1 MEPITIERVGQEL
14 RAQYINSQ
22 KRKEKISAS
31 IILLKYY
38 VKQQCR
44 NTLKHTMHIWKH
56 NCTKIK
62 CSIAKTSNTM
72 YNSSIMNDIL
82 RKKMEKKQDNIVKER
97 MEKRQRNIRFKA
109 FLFRTKRIYRKR
121 IKESS
126 EKRNKKP
133 PSSRFQKSQRG
144 GRLKIRSNYFT
155 RQLQGNEF
163 QGSKSSDEFRL
174 DLLFP
179 DVYMKKMKIK
189 AKVKIQSVINLKTL
203 LKWVD
208 NLFVHNSHVKRGRLF
223 ELFVF
228 TNEDIQTKPKHEN
241 IVKKFTDEIINHE
254 DIALNKSETSFLNFI
269 TKLHEW
275 IHTGYCFSFSF
286 SLTTVP

>member
-82 RKKMEKKQDNIVKER
+82 RKKMEKRQD
-97 MEKRQRNIRFKA
+97 RQD
-109 FLFRTKRIYRKR
+109 
-121 IKESS
+121 
-126 EKRNKKP
+126 RNKTHT
-133 PSSRFQKSQRG
+133 SSTIS
-144 GRLKIRSNYFT
+144 T
-155 RQLQGNEF
+155 
-163 QGSKSSDEFRL
+163 
-174 DLLFP
+174 
-179 DVYMKKMKIK
+179 
-189 AKVKIQSVINLKTL
+189 
-203 LKWVD
+203 
-208 NLFVHNSHVKRGRLF
+208 
-223 ELFVF
+223 
-228 TNEDIQTKPKHEN
+228 
-241 IVKKFTDEIINHE
+241 
-254 DIALNKSETSFLNFI
+254 FI
-269 TKLHEW
+269 TPSVESQVWVLDNNQQELLVRRNHDLM
-275 IHTGYCFSFSF
+275 F
-286 SLTTVP
+286 L

>member
-82 RKKMEKKQDNIVKER
+82 RKKMEKKQ
-97 MEKRQRNIRFKA
+97 RQ
-109 FLFRTKRIYRKR
+109 
-121 IKESS
+121 
-126 EKRNKKP
+126 P
-133 PSSRFQKSQRG
+133 PGALMNMSPWQWCGLSQQGTR
-144 GRLKIRSNYFT
+144 RPWSVFSNF
-155 RQLQGNEF
+155 
-163 QGSKSSDEFRL
+163 
-174 DLLFP
+174 
-179 DVYMKKMKIK
+179 
-189 AKVKIQSVINLKTL
+189 TL
-203 LKWVD
+203 LQTA
-208 NLFVHNSHVKRGRLF
+208 NSKTPLPGA
-223 ELFVF
+223 
-228 TNEDIQTKPKHEN
+228 Q
-241 IVKKFTDEIINHE
+241 
-254 DIALNKSETSFLNFI
+254 
-269 TKLHEW
+269 
-275 IHTGYCFSFSF
+275 
-286 SLTTVP
+286 

>member
-97 MEKRQRNIRFKA
+97 MEKR
-109 FLFRTKRIYRKR
+109 
-121 IKESS
+121 
-126 EKRNKKP
+126 
-133 PSSRFQKSQRG
+133 
-144 GRLKIRSNYFT
+144 
-155 RQLQGNEF
+155 
-163 QGSKSSDEFRL
+163 
-174 DLLFP
+174 
-179 DVYMKKMKIK
+179 
-189 AKVKIQSVINLKTL
+189 
-203 LKWVD
+203 
-208 NLFVHNSHVKRGRLF
+208 
-223 ELFVF
+223 
-228 TNEDIQTKPKHEN
+228 
-241 IVKKFTDEIINHE
+241 
-254 DIALNKSETSFLNFI
+254 
-269 TKLHEW
+269 
-275 IHTGYCFSFSF
+275 
-286 SLTTVP
+286 